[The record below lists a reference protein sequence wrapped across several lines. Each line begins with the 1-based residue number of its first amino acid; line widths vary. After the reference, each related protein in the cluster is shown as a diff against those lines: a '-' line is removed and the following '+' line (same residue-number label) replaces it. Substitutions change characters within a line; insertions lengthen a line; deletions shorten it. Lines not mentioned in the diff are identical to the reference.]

1 MAISK
6 IATFVKM
13 KKFIHEQ
20 HWERL
25 LDRDRKLLYKEVFG
39 GMTAMPNQALDL
51 NLVKLKSATLE
62 CLENR
67 TESTIYRIRQTG
79 VVYEIKIGT
88 NMYKFF
94 KDYDDYKENTSWG
107 KESGNLDQPIELF
120 STKEITYTASENDN
134 KIIIERKQPPRFIG
148 EYNNKLK
155 TVEIKEWIDHK
166 PKEEDIYRII
176 KKGNE
181 FLKGYFRNKK

>member
-1 MAISK
+1 MAINK
-6 IATFVKM
+6 NATFVKM

-39 GMTAMPNQALDL
+39 GMRTMPNQALDL
-51 NLVKLKSATLE
+51 NLVKLQSATLE

-79 VVYEIKIGT
+79 LVYEIKIEPNT
-88 NMYKFF
+88 YNIF
-94 KDYDDYKENTSWG
+94 KDYDDYKERTSFG
-107 KESGNLDQPIELF
+107 KKTGDLDQLIETF
-120 STKEITYTASENDN
+120 SAKEITYIASENDN

-148 EYNNKLK
+148 EYNHKLK
-155 TVEIKEWIDHK
+155 TVEIKAWIDHK